1 MSETDVCVCRLCRR
15 MQRKAILKSP
25 RDYGLKVGVG
35 VPEEGGDTAAIIGEN
50 AWAVAHRAL
59 APVNRGYVRLRMQA
73 WICVFA

>member
-15 MQRKAILKSP
+15 MQRKASLKSP

-50 AWAVAHRAL
+50 AWAVAHRARKE
-59 APVNRGYVRLRMQA
+59 APLRRA
-73 WICVFA
+73 HPSPEPT